1 MSPPESSRLTWTRRL
16 LVSAAAMLMMASLP
30 VSAVEPETCF
40 SRQHQNA
47 IVNFRL
53 ALTRAVTAN
62 DARVVRSERD
72 CVLACCSEE
81 IKPGAK
87 CNMAVFNA
95 NKHAGDDN
103 CFLFHC
109 QTEQDCPLMKA
120 QEGINTYDIYKG
132 NRICFSSK
140 PQNKMAKKGKPHPVS
155 SSTTTWLTLSSSTS
169 LPVVTAG
176 KEAEHRT
183 TDKPQPNGGTTI
195 TTTTTT
201 PPPPTTPTTTP
212 STTTALHPT
221 TTPTTTT
228 TIPTTTTTIPTTTTT
243 IPTTTTTIPT
253 TTTTIPTTTTTIPT
267 TTTTIPTTTTTIPTT
282 TTTIPTT
289 TTTIPTTTTTTTPTT
304 TTTTPLPTSTVATT
318 TELSTMRTAPDASL
332 VIVPKGAVQSDQAD
346 RTGAA
351 QGAVKS
357 GVVAFTVLGLAVLT
371 LALAIGG
378 RKAMESFDRRHY
390 TRLELN
396 DLHYE
401 V

>member
-120 QEGINTYDIYKG
+120 QEGINTYDIY
-132 NRICFSSK
+132 
-140 PQNKMAKKGKPHPVS
+140 
-155 SSTTTWLTLSSSTS
+155 
-169 LPVVTAG
+169 

-401 V
+401 VGRHWPGTIFL